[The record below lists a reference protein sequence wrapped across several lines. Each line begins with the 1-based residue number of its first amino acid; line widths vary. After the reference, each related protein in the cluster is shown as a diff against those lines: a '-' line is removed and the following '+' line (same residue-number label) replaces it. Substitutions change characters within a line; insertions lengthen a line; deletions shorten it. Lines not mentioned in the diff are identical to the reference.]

1 MLRSGSV
8 LLYFWCGGFVLQR
21 DLPGARDTP
30 FYVQLPLVYFFGPL
44 AKSCK
49 RKNSIGKGPS
59 LNKKL
64 NVGKDLASDYV
75 LDGSPFCF

>member
-8 LLYFWCGGFVLQR
+8 LLYSWCGGFSLQR

-30 FYVQLPLVYFFGPL
+30 FYVQPPLVYFFL
-44 AKSCK
+44 AFSKK
-49 RKNSIGKGPS
+49 LQEKNSIGKGPS

-64 NVGKDLASDYV
+64 SVGKDLASDYV
-75 LDGSPFCF
+75 SDGSPFCF